1 VAPTAPTT
9 GGLPAPDLESYRP
22 HPLHLGER
30 DWTETNCYV
39 DAWIE
44 VLHALGLEPLAAAAF
59 TLSAD
64 FEDPQWSLFK
74 FPLADLRF
82 VFGVEVSELHLWRP
96 VVEQVSEQLDLGRLC
111 TVEVDAFY
119 LPDTRGLSY
128 RLLHVKTT
136 IVPCLVDPVRRRL
149 GYFHGDGYHELA
161 DDDFDGLFRL
171 GDHDDP
177 SVIPPY
183 VELIRLEG
191 VRRHPP
197 ELVDRAV
204 ALTRSHLARRPPD
217 NPVTRLG
224 DRLVRDMP
232 WLSGQDLETF
242 HRYSFGTCRQCGSN
256 AELAASFVEWLNRSD
271 RPGTETAAED
281 LRQLSSRAKALQFAL
296 ARVVRGRE
304 VDVTAIL
311 SAMERHWS
319 DAMATLADR
328 YGT

>member
-74 FPLADLRF
+74 FPLADLRV

-136 IVPCLVDPVRRRL
+136 IVPCLVDPVGRRL
-149 GYFHGDGYHELA
+149 GYFHGDGYHELT

-171 GDHDDP
+171 GAHHDP
-177 SVIPPY
+177 SLIPPY

-191 VRRHPP
+191 VPSRPP

-204 ALTRSHLARRPPD
+204 ALTRSHLARRPSD
-217 NPVTRLG
+217 NPITRLG
-224 DRLVRDMP
+224 KRLLGDMP

-256 AELAASFVEWLNRSD
+256 AELAASFVEWLNRAD
-271 RPGTETAAED
+271 RPGTESAAED

-304 VDVTAIL
+304 VDITAIL

-319 DAMATLADR
+319 DAMATLAAR